1 MHKSHLNFL
10 LIVSVS
16 LLLNLPLYPQKFT
29 DPEAEYLR
37 IRSLAFDGKLPE
49 AESAVI
55 ELLDSLPSYGDAW
68 ILRARIYGWQQK
80 YEPAIAILDSMIL
93 IEPDNT
99 DALEARRDLA
109 LWSNENQLVAE
120 DSLAGIQPGI
130 IPATDLEKTRKTD
143 LRAGYYFDTFR
154 QPVGSFG

>member
-16 LLLNLPLYPQKFT
+16 LSLNLPLYPQKFT
-29 DPEAEYLR
+29 APEAEYLR

-49 AESAVI
+49 AESAII

-68 ILRARIYGWQQK
+68 ILLARIYGWQQK
-80 YEPAIAILDSMIL
+80 YEPAIAILASMIL

-109 LWSNENQLVAE
+109 FWRGENNPVTE
-120 DSLAGIQPGI
+120 DSLVEIQPGM
-130 IPATDLEKTRKTD
+130 
-143 LRAGYYFDTFR
+143 
-154 QPVGSFG
+154 